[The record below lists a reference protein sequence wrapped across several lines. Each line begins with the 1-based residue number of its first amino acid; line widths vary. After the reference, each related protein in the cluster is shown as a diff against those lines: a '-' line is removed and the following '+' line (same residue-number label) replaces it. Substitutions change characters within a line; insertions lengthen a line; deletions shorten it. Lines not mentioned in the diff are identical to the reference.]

1 MLLAHLPAE
10 SATFWAVDPDRAE
23 AASWS
28 RTDHLL
34 ASVFD
39 SLQVLIWQNA
49 NQGRKSP
56 TAKPRPLPRPGM
68 ESRSGMEGATR
79 HVKGTPMP
87 IDELRKRLP
96 GIEEAS
102 NGH

>member
-1 MLLAHLPAE
+1 VLLAHLPNE
-10 SATFWAVDPDRAE
+10 SATYWAVDPKGAE

-56 TAKPRPLPRPGM
+56 TQRPRPLPRPGM
-68 ESRSGMEGATR
+68 EGKSRQ
-79 HVKGTPMP
+79 VKGTPMP
-87 IDELRKRLP
+87 LDELRKRLP
-96 GIEEAS
+96 GIEEAVS
-102 NGH
+102 VNGN